1 MSKDKV
7 LSTGIFCARCNCII
21 KDKELAKWECGECD
35 PTLDNWEHIEIV
47 MKSCGKWGAKE

>member
-1 MSKDKV
+1 MEKV

-21 KDKELAKWECGECD
+21 KNEELAEWECGECD

-47 MKSCGKWGAKE
+47 MKSMPRWGAKE